1 VSGVVRLTALVAVV
15 ATIAIWSTAPPA
27 RAFSPGATLCSLTG
41 LVSTALGKGCTLA
54 THAGRVLDAGK
65 KLLGGHLGG
74 AVKALGGS
82 GVKKAGAALGLAAIA
97 ASVVGGARYAL
108 QKTANVIGTTTRP
121 NLESTW
127 FSSIY
132 WRMAAVSALLTL
144 PFLFAA
150 AVQAMIRS
158 DLAMLG
164 RAAFGY
170 LPLAMLAVAVA
181 APMATLL
188 LSGSDEM
195 SAIVSATAGH
205 AGGDFLDRASGL
217 AAGLSLTGAGLF
229 VSFFLALLT
238 VAATVTL
245 WLELTIRQAAV
256 YLIVLMLPLF
266 FAAMVWPARR
276 IWAIRAVELL
286 VSLILSKFAIVA
298 ALALGGAALGH
309 TTFPGPA
316 AFATGTTLVLLATL
330 SPWALMRLL
339 PLHEVAGA
347 AAGGLRSH
355 GGHGP
360 ISSGQRSDAAT
371 DGAERIASEVPPRLD
386 AMTRRGFGDADWSS
400 DDALSAAGSAAPG
413 NAPGS
418 VVAIGTRALG
428 PGDSADD
435 HEPPSDPG
443 PNGGGGRPAG
453 GGGDEG
459 RGDGVR
465 GDGAGDGGDGG
476 GGGRR
481 ILTAADLRLDPNR
494 THALD
499 EGRSGSEPPPE
510 APRPPE
516 LPAPPELAP
525 TPEPAPPPEPSR
537 PPESGPAP
545 ATEPAPPADEEAER

>member
-1 VSGVVRLTALVAVV
+1 MLTALVAVV
-15 ATIAIWSTAPPA
+15 VTIALCSAASPA
-27 RAFSPGATLCSLTG
+27 RAFSPGATLCSLSG
-41 LVSTALGKGCTLA
+41 LVSTAAGKVCTVA

-74 AVKALGGS
+74 AVKALSGS
-82 GVKKAGAALGLAAIA
+82 GVKKAAGAALGLAAIA
-97 ASVVGGARYAL
+97 AAVVGGARYAL
-108 QKTANVIGTTTRP
+108 QATAHVIGTTTRP
-121 NLESTW
+121 NLQSTW

-158 DLAMLG
+158 DLAMLA

-195 SAIVSATAGH
+195 SAMVASASGH
-205 AGGDFLDRASGL
+205 AGAGFLDRAGGL

-229 VSFFLALLT
+229 VSLFIALLT

-309 TTFPGPA
+309 SVLPGPA

-347 AAGGLRSH
+347 AAGALRSH

-360 ISSGQRSDAAT
+360 MSAGQRADATT
-371 DGAERIASEVPPRLD
+371 DGAERLAPELPASLD
-386 AMTRRGFGDADWSS
+386 AMARRRSAAADW
-400 DDALSAAGSAAPG
+400 DD
-413 NAPGS
+413 
-418 VVAIGTRALG
+418 
-428 PGDSADD
+428 D
-435 HEPPSDPG
+435 
-443 PNGGGGRPAG
+443 
-453 GGGDEG
+453 
-459 RGDGVR
+459 GDGVAP
-465 GDGAGDGGDGG
+465 GGLPTPGAGGAGDDDEPPAGDGPGTTGG
-476 GGGRR
+476 GGGEPGGSSGGEGGNAQDGGAARGGGGER
-481 ILTAADLRLDPNR
+481 IPGMAPLWQAPNGSWP
-494 THALD
+494 TIALD
-499 EGRSGSEPPPE
+499 AEEFASDAPLLRDGHEPGAEPE
-510 APRPPE
+510 SQEPEPPE
-516 LPAPPELAP
+516 LPPEPELRAPPTADD
-525 TPEPAPPPEPSR
+525 EPAP
-537 PPESGPAP
+537 
-545 ATEPAPPADEEAER
+545 